1 VGAEG
6 NGPLSSRHEA
16 VALEVRDLR
25 KAFGGVQAVAG
36 CSFTVPRGQICGLIG
51 PNGSGKTTTFNLL
64 TGVVEPDSGAVI
76 YGGEDIAGL
85 KPFQIFARGITRTFQ
100 ITRVFRE
107 MTVLE
112 NMLSVTGL
120 AMPGRRARERAEE
133 LLALVNLTHLRAEYG
148 GRLSYG
154 QQKLLEFA
162 RALMTDPDLILLDEP
177 AAGVNRTL
185 LQHLLE
191 HIHRLH
197 EAGKTIVIVEH
208 DMHVIMNH
216 CQRIFV
222 LDYGVKI
229 AEGPP
234 DAIQGDERVIDAY
247 FGRRRTADARG
258 PR

>member
-1 VGAEG
+1 V
-6 NGPLSSRHEA
+6 
-16 VALEVRDLR
+16 D
-25 KAFGGVQAVAG
+25 G
-36 CSFTVPRGQICGLIG
+36 CSLAVPRGKISGLIG

-64 TGVVEPDSGAVI
+64 TGVITPDGGDVVFKGANL
-76 YGGEDIAGL
+76 AGL
-85 KPFQIFARGITRTFQ
+85 KPYQIFRRGITRTFQ
-100 ITRVFRE
+100 ITRIFRE

-120 AMPGRRARERAEE
+120 GVPDRVARERADE
-133 LLALVNLTHLRAEYG
+133 LIAFVNLTHLRGEYG

-191 HIHRLH
+191 QIHRLQ
-197 EAGKTIVIVEH
+197 ERGKTIVIVEH
-208 DMHVIMNH
+208 DMNVIMNH
-216 CQRIFV
+216 CERIFV

-234 DAIQGDERVIDAY
+234 AAIQGDERVIEAY
-247 FGRRRTADARG
+247 FGRRRSSVVHVGD
-258 PR
+258 

>member
-1 VGAEG
+1 
-6 NGPLSSRHEA
+6 
-16 VALEVRDLR
+16 VRDLR
-25 KAFGGVQAVAG
+25 KAFGGVRAVDG
-36 CSFTVPRGQICGLIG
+36 CSFAVPAGKISGLIG

-64 TGVVEPDSGAVI
+64 TGIIRPDGGQVI
-76 YGGEDIAGL
+76 YRGEDLTGF
-85 KPFQIFARGITRTFQ
+85 KPHQVFARGITRTFQ
-100 ITRVFRE
+100 ITRIFRE

-120 AMPGRRARERAEE
+120 AVPDRLARERADE
-133 LLALVNLTHLRAEYG
+133 LIAFVNLTHLRAEYG

-185 LQHLLE
+185 LQHLLDQ
-191 HIHRLH
+191 IHRLQ
-197 EAGKTIVIVEH
+197 EMGKTIVIVEH
-208 DMHVIMNH
+208 DMNVIMNH
-216 CQRIFV
+216 CERIFV

-234 DAIQGDERVIDAY
+234 AEIQKDERVLDAY
-247 FGRRRTADARG
+247 FGRRRS
-258 PR
+258 